1 MSANNNKCE
10 VKMAK
15 NTVTEKLDKT
25 DQFIIGVALQEYLDR
40 VSNENILNNEY
51 IAENTL
57 NKVQRIFDELRYRE
71 TEITLSVKDIED

>member
-1 MSANNNKCE
+1 
-10 VKMAK
+10 MAK